1 MATGSESQLITFTR
15 NACAK
20 SRPDFPLTF
29 FRMGSP
35 SNFLRRAYKPQK
47 CFVSGET
54 ESVANTSAF
63 VGPVAFF
70 SNQHQTFA
78 LR

>member
-1 MATGSESQLITFTR
+1 MATGSESQFITFTR

-20 SRPDFPLTF
+20 PWRNFELAF
-29 FRMGSP
+29 FTMDSP
-35 SNFLRRAYKPQK
+35 SNFSRRAYKPQK

-63 VGPVAFF
+63 VGPVASF
-70 SNQHQTFA
+70 STQLQTFA
-78 LR
+78 FR